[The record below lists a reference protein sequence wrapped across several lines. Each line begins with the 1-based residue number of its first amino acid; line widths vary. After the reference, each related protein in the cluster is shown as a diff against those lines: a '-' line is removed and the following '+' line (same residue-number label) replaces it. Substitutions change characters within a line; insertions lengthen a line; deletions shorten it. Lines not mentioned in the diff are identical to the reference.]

1 MSFLLFAGAVTVGLI
16 ILLNAAFQRLSHSE
30 FVALA
35 DANAQ
40 FIRESNIPA
49 TDRMASYMSQL
60 LGMRVQFNQPALSS
74 ASQDVA
80 SVNVMPGVELT
91 LVRERPTL
99 RALLTRPITIVSLL
113 VFWVLW
119 FALAW
124 AVAIPYIRTE
134 RLAMLGGMATA
145 MAHEIRNPV
154 TAIRLHAQLLQETD
168 AATGGLIV
176 GEASRIEDIV
186 NQWMFLARP
195 APPLRQ
201 SVAVAD
207 LLGHTAGLLAPSSHY
222 AKVEV
227 IIDADPKWEISVD
240 RQRMEQVFHN
250 IMRNAIQAMPSGG
263 VLTITAR
270 GGTISFADTGRGFS
284 DKALRRW
291 RNMLYSEKEGG
302 MGIGLNVADSIVRA
316 HGGKLAV
323 ANRSGGGAV
332 VRIAL

>member
-1 MSFLLFAGAVTVGLI
+1 MSFLLFAGAVTVGLVF
-16 ILLNAAFQRLSHSE
+16 LLNAAFQRLSHSE
-30 FVALA
+30 FVGLA

-40 FIRESNIPA
+40 FIRDSNIPA

-60 LGMRVQFNQPALSS
+60 LGMKVQFNQPAKVS
-74 ASQDVA
+74 ASQDAV
-80 SVNVMPGVELT
+80 SVNVKPGVDLT

-113 VFWVLW
+113 IFWALW

-124 AVAIPYIRTE
+124 AVAIPYFRTE

-154 TAIRLHAQLLQETD
+154 TAIRLHGQLLQETD

-186 NQWMFLARP
+186 NQWMFLTRP
-195 APPLRQ
+195 APPQRQ
-201 SVAVAD
+201 KVAVED
-207 LLGHTAGLLAPSSHY
+207 LLRHATEVLGPSSQHT
-222 AKVEV
+222 KVDV
-227 IIDADPKWEISVD
+227 VIDADPRWKISVD

-263 VLTITAR
+263 ILTITAR
-270 GGTISFADTGRGFS
+270 NGTVAFADTGKGFS
-284 DKALRRW
+284 GNALRRW
-291 RNMLYSEKEGG
+291 REMLYSEKEGG
-302 MGIGLNVADSIVRA
+302 MGIGLNVAESIVRA

-323 ANRSGGGAV
+323 ANRSEGGAI